1 MTDLSDGLEP
11 EIRKQLSVKYRLKR
25 FRVTNFRSIVDSGY
39 IDIKNQTTVLIGSNR
54 AGKSSLEHNGK

>member
-11 EIRKQLSVKYRLKR
+11 EIRNQLSVKYRLKR

-54 AGKSSLEHNGK
+54 AGKSYI